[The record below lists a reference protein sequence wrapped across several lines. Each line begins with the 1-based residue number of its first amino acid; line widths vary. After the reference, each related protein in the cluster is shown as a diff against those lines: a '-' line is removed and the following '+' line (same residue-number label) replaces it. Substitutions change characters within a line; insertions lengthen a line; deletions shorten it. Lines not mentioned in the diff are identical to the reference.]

1 MALFSEDDRRRIE
14 AIVREV
20 EAGSASEIVVASV
33 DRSDSYAG
41 PRLLHGL
48 LFGALLAS
56 LAHHL
61 FPDLDVDAVLLL
73 QLPLWGLG
81 WLLVGVPG
89 LLRRLLPDAMC
100 ERAVQERAARMFTER
115 GVFDTRDHSGVLI
128 LLSELE
134 HEVVILGDR
143 GIHARVQLEGWQH
156 HIQHIVSAIAAGRPA
171 DGVCEVLEEL
181 GEILAEAFPRR
192 SDDTNELSDQVTS
205 EPR

>member
-1 MALFSEDDRRRIE
+1 MALFNEDDRRRIE
-14 AIVREV
+14 AKVREV
-20 EAGSASEIVVASV
+20 EAGSASEIVVVSVERSAS
-33 DRSDSYAG
+33 YG
-41 PRLLHGL
+41 GLRLLHGVVI
-48 LFGALLAS
+48 GALLAS

-61 FPDLDVDAVLLL
+61 FSGLDVDAVLLL

-89 LLRRLLPDAMC
+89 LLRRLIPDAMG
-100 ERAVQERAARMFTER
+100 EQAVQERAVRLFTER

-134 HEVVILGDR
+134 HKVVILGDR

-171 DGVCEVLEEL
+171 DGVCEVLDEL
-181 GEILAEAFPRR
+181 AEILAEAFPRR
-192 SDDTNELSDQVTS
+192 ADDTNELSDQVTS

>member
-1 MALFSEDDRRRIE
+1 MALFSAADRQRIE
-14 AIVREV
+14 AKIREV
-20 EAGSASEIVVASV
+20 EASSASEIVVVSV
-33 DRSDSYAG
+33 ERSDSYAG
-41 PRLLHGL
+41 LRLLHGV

-56 LAHHL
+56 VAHHL
-61 FPDLDVDAVLLL
+61 FPGLDADAVLLL

-89 LLRRLLPDAMC
+89 LLRRLIPVAMR
-100 ERAVQERAARMFTER
+100 ERAVQERAARLFTER

-143 GIHARVQLEGWQH
+143 GIHARVQLEGWRH

-171 DGVCEVLEEL
+171 DGVCEVLDEL
-181 GEILAEAFPRR
+181 GAILAEAFPRR
-192 SDDTNELSDQVTS
+192 ADDRDELSNEVTS